1 MLEVLLVEDDDK
13 DARILEGYLER
24 FAAETGTE
32 IRTER
37 MTQAVSLLENYKA
50 RYAVIF
56 MDIELPLMN
65 GMEAARRLRKLD
77 DSVCLIFITN
87 MAQFACEGYGVDA
100 LDFVVKPVS
109 YPDFRMK
116 FSRAVQRIEAE
127 AEREYTIH
135 VTGGMRR
142 VRLQDIRYVE
152 VDRHFVLYH
161 MADEVIESRDTLA
174 AVEERLRPAHF
185 LRCAKSFLVNPR
197 HITAVDGMQIRVGG
211 EEIVYISGNRRKS
224 FLQEF
229 AAWQSGRG

>member
-1 MLEVLLVEDDDK
+1 MLDILIVEDSDR
-13 DARILEGYLER
+13 DAAVLEEYLAR
-24 FAAETGTE
+24 YAAETGVQ
-32 IRTER
+32 IHAER
-37 MTQAVSLLENYKA
+37 CTQAVSLLENYRA

-65 GMEAARRLRKLD
+65 GMEAARKLRELD
-77 DSVCLIFITN
+77 RTVILIFITN

-116 FSRAVQRIEAE
+116 FSRAVSRIDAA
-127 AEREYTIH
+127 AEREYTIR
-135 VTGGMRR
+135 VAGGVRR

-152 VDRHFVLYH
+152 VDRHAVLYH
-161 MADEVIESRDTLA
+161 LEGEVVESRDTLA

-197 HITAVDGMQIRVGG
+197 YITRVEGSEIRLGDEV
-211 EEIVYISGNRRKS
+211 VYISGNRRKA

-229 AAWQSGRG
+229 AAWMSGRG